1 MQHQALSNDRR
12 PLSQS
17 FACSGAENWKTVWP
31 TVDLFRRN
39 GNAGCCCSCCM
50 FGCHVCGDGGGC
62 ILWFGFAPI
71 PFVTTVPLVPFFE
84 LWFPQQI
91 FVSSFGLVPW
101 LRCGWFPMHACLQ
114 YELVPSTSII
124 SSISLS
130 TATSLSLPQLLI
142 AQSIKLSLYFPWDLL
157 LWKGF
162 LAAALLR

>member
-1 MQHQALSNDRR
+1 
-12 PLSQS
+12 
-17 FACSGAENWKTVWP
+17 
-31 TVDLFRRN
+31 
-39 GNAGCCCSCCM
+39 M

-162 LAAALLR
+162 LQRLYFAKIRWLFPRLVDSVVSNVPQKEFPRSHNQVPEFSVFE